1 MNKKDKRKILKFEAW
16 DYPPNEIILDEK
28 YKVINGE
35 AVKSKT
41 IIDLDKVRFNDDF
54 TVIYHN

>member
-1 MNKKDKRKILKFEAW
+1 MKRKIKKFEAW
-16 DYPPNEIILDEK
+16 DRPPNEIILDEK

-41 IIDLDKVRFNDDF
+41 IVDLDKVRFNDDI
-54 TVIYHN
+54 TLIYHN